1 MGEDCDFTPVE
12 LLLVAI
18 AGCTAID
25 VDLITG
31 KRSAPEAFAVDAS
44 AVKIRDQQGIR
55 LVELGVDFT
64 VRFPDTDAGRAAEDV
79 LQRAI
84 VASHDRICTVT
95 RTVEVAS
102 PVTARLRGEH
112 VAGPPQ
118 PSPHQSSVEPR
129 SRRRTPTTGHAVLQH
144 ARQQVRSCVTGPGPG
159 GDAQPG
165 GRPGP
170 RHG

>member
-1 MGEDCDFTPVE
+1 MSDEMRRVSLKRTSRGRLLARNERGATLAVGMGEDVDFTPVE

-31 KRSAPEAFAVDAS
+31 KRSAPEELAIDAS
-44 AVKIRDQQGIR
+44 GVKIRDQHGIR
-55 LVELGVDFT
+55 LVQMGIDFE

-79 LQRAI
+79 LERAI

-102 PVTARLRGEH
+102 PVTVSLRGNR
-112 VAGPPQ
+112 VAGP
-118 PSPHQSSVEPR
+118 
-129 SRRRTPTTGHAVLQH
+129 
-144 ARQQVRSCVTGPGPG
+144 
-159 GDAQPG
+159 DG
-165 GRPGP
+165 GR
-170 RHG
+170 